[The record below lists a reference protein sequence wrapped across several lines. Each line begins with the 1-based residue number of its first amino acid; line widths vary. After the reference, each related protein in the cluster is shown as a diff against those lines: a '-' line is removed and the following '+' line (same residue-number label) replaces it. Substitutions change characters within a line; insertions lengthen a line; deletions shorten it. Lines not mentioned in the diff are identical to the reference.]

1 MTSDERRAALTRG
14 PTQWAL
20 QIPNPATLWRLFRI
34 RRLMASYGRRSV
46 LGAAH
51 PGMRSVEAL
60 TLFDA
65 LISILSSSGPTM
77 HTTPPAL
84 SSTHRPYHQRPCP

>member
-34 RRLMASYGRRSV
+34 RRLMADVGARGR
-46 LGAAH
+46 
-51 PGMRSVEAL
+51 
-60 TLFDA
+60 T
-65 LISILSSSGPTM
+65 SGDEI
-77 HTTPPAL
+77 
-84 SSTHRPYHQRPCP
+84 R